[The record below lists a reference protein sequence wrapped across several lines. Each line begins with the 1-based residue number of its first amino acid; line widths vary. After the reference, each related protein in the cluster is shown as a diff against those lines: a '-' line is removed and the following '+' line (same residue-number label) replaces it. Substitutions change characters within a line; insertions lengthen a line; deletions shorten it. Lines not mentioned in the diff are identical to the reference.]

1 MDMQMRVRR
10 GFLNLAVPPR
20 TLARCSPACLRVE
33 LMQNKAGMLSAV
45 WRQTLCDELCT
56 SSATHS
62 TQVPTARGGQVIN
75 HTRQQRALKKETA
88 LGPGYDVQT
97 AGYLSSSV
105 GADPLMSV
113 SCEGHCTRLKST

>member
-1 MDMQMRVRR
+1 MSMDMQMRVRL
-10 GFLNLAVPPR
+10 GFLNLAVPPK

-62 TQVPTARGGQVIN
+62 KQVPTARGGQVID
-75 HTRQQRALKKETA
+75 HTRQHRALKR
-88 LGPGYDVQT
+88 
-97 AGYLSSSV
+97 
-105 GADPLMSV
+105 
-113 SCEGHCTRLKST
+113 RLRSDLATTFKQRDICRRQWARIH